1 MLKKNLKNYIEEAVR
16 DKYQKIDKSQSN
28 VITLREKINNFDRF
42 LDVYIKDETYGN
54 YIEKFYL
61 ELEKMVCDEEKMSFK
76 QGVIIDEF
84 LKILASSRNIRL
96 DSTNNLENLRT
107 LNIITNDEMLE
118 DIKLY
123 FNDKTSLEKYLE
135 NKGRIDLIPIVDS
148 CYISS
153 NINNLDYINI
163 NMYWDYIS
171 NLFIAYLELANKL
184 KDNIMQQYILSNL
197 NIREYIH
204 NIIENYENKINF
216 KYIPSSVVKLT
227 SYDFLDE
234 FDDEN
239 EMTLPFTKVN
249 DSGKYKKIKLIGYAG
264 VGKTTTL
271 EYIEYQDA
279 LNYDKTNIIPVIIS
293 LITVNEITSI
303 EALICRKLNIDEEN
317 EEVIKYLIRKN
328 KINLYLD
335 GINEIN
341 ILDGNKRK
349 EFLNLLED
357 FINKKENKDL
367 KVIVTDRDNDKV
379 SVLNSSNTFLI
390 QGMNDS
396 DINEFIEGNS
406 MPDKVL
412 KIKEEINKNEEILDA
427 ITHPIMLKNIITIIE
442 CENKLPQNIED
453 LVSVYLD
460 SIIKRELEE
469 KSDEYANYI
478 NDFLKYLVKNIVTT
492 KDVLA
497 NPPISHFEI
506 IPIFYEIAD
515 SKKIEDFDASRFLDL
530 LIKMGILKE
539 VEFQKYAFSDE
550 RFFQKY
556 YNDIIEEID

>member
-184 KDNIMQQYILSNL
+184 KDNILQQYILLNL

-204 NIIENYENKINF
+204 
-216 KYIPSSVVKLT
+216 S
-227 SYDFLDE
+227 
-234 FDDEN
+234 
-239 EMTLPFTKVN
+239 
-249 DSGKYKKIKLIGYAG
+249 IKCCKAY
-264 VGKTTTL
+264 
-271 EYIEYQDA
+271 
-279 LNYDKTNIIPVIIS
+279 
-293 LITVNEITSI
+293 
-303 EALICRKLNIDEEN
+303 
-317 EEVIKYLIRKN
+317 
-328 KINLYLD
+328 
-335 GINEIN
+335 
-341 ILDGNKRK
+341 
-349 EFLNLLED
+349 
-357 FINKKENKDL
+357 FI
-367 KVIVTDRDNDKV
+367 
-379 SVLNSSNTFLI
+379 
-390 QGMNDS
+390 
-396 DINEFIEGNS
+396 
-406 MPDKVL
+406 
-412 KIKEEINKNEEILDA
+412 
-427 ITHPIMLKNIITIIE
+427 
-442 CENKLPQNIED
+442 
-453 LVSVYLD
+453 
-460 SIIKRELEE
+460 
-469 KSDEYANYI
+469 
-478 NDFLKYLVKNIVTT
+478 
-492 KDVLA
+492 
-497 NPPISHFEI
+497 
-506 IPIFYEIAD
+506 
-515 SKKIEDFDASRFLDL
+515 
-530 LIKMGILKE
+530 
-539 VEFQKYAFSDE
+539 
-550 RFFQKY
+550 
-556 YNDIIEEID
+556 

>member
-335 GINEIN
+335 GINEIS

-427 ITHPIMLKNIITIIE
+427 ITHPIMLKNIITIITL
-442 CENKLPQNIED
+442 N
-453 LVSVYLD
+453 
-460 SIIKRELEE
+460 
-469 KSDEYANYI
+469 
-478 NDFLKYLVKNIVTT
+478 KNI
-492 KDVLA
+492 
-497 NPPISHFEI
+497 HFPLKSKI
-506 IPIFYEIAD
+506 TSYQKPKNTIFLQNRLET
-515 SKKIEDFDASRFLDL
+515 
-530 LIKMGILKE
+530 
-539 VEFQKYAFSDE
+539 
-550 RFFQKY
+550 
-556 YNDIIEEID
+556 N

>member
-1 MLKKNLKNYIEEAVR
+1 MLKKNFKNYIEEAVR

-76 QGVIIDEF
+76 QCVIIDEF

-153 NINNLDYINI
+153 NINNLDCINI

-239 EMTLPFTKVN
+239 GITLPFTKVN

-335 GINEIN
+335 GINEIS

-427 ITHPIMLKNIITIIE
+427 ITHPIMLRNIITIIE

-460 SIIKRELEE
+460 SIIKRELDSIEHKYCICLERYKEVLQPLLHDLERIYNIAKTPNLLGKHFSSYRNLQAHGELAPFTNEAICAYIVAGAIINCLILEKCSFSLEE
-469 KSDEYANYI
+469 I
-478 NDFLKYLVKNIVTT
+478 
-492 KDVLA
+492 
-497 NPPISHFEI
+497 
-506 IPIFYEIAD
+506 
-515 SKKIEDFDASRFLDL
+515 KKI
-530 LIKMGILKE
+530 INYK
-539 VEFQKYAFSDE
+539 
-550 RFFQKY
+550 
-556 YNDIIEEID
+556 

>member
-1 MLKKNLKNYIEEAVR
+1 MLKKNFKNYIEEAVR

-84 LKILASSRNIRL
+84 LKILASSRNISL

-184 KDNIMQQYILSNL
+184 KDNIMQQYILLNL

-239 EMTLPFTKVN
+239 GITLPFTKVN

-335 GINEIN
+335 GINEIS

-469 KSDEYANYI
+469 KKDEYANYI
-478 NDFLKYLVKNIVTT
+478 NDFLRYLVKNIVTT

-497 NPPISHFEI
+497 NPSISHFEI